1 MIKRRANL
9 SQLTNVVKRSLQT
22 LEICLQKDMLLSKIT
37 PRLQTT
43 EDGEII
49 MPENVIEEEKILHCC
64 CGVPINKYSVF
75 EGLTDKRLEC
85 SQA

>member
-1 MIKRRANL
+1 M
-9 SQLTNVVKRSLQT
+9 SQLTNVVKGSFTDIRNLFGKRHV
-22 LEICLQKDMLLSKIT
+22 IIKKT
-37 PRLQTT
+37 PRLRTT
-43 EDGEII
+43 EDGEIV
-49 MPENVIEEEKILHCC
+49 MPENVIEEDKILRCC

>member
-1 MIKRRANL
+1 
-9 SQLTNVVKRSLQT
+9 
-22 LEICLQKDMLLSKIT
+22 MLLSKIT
-37 PRLQTT
+37 PRLRTT
-43 EDGEII
+43 EDGEIV
-49 MPENVIEEEKILHCC
+49 MPENVIEEDKILRCC